1 MGSETQTKIQHVG
14 GMVVD
19 LGMAAP
25 LHSHGLQL
33 QAQGGLQTFCQED
46 ILSDV
51 F

>member
-33 QAQGGLQTFCQED
+33 QAHGPMKQ
-46 ILSDV
+46 IM
-51 F
+51 